1 MNAQPYIE
9 CSLCDEAKPI
19 HRKLTLTNAD
29 GFVIDAA
36 RFCRDC
42 WNDIRQSVEDA
53 SGLIDR
59 RQQED

>member
-1 MNAQPYIE
+1 MTAQPYIE

-19 HRKLTLTNAD
+19 HRKLSLAD
-29 GFVIDAA
+29 AQGLLIDEA

-59 RQQED
+59 RQED

>member
-1 MNAQPYIE
+1 MTAQPYIE
-9 CSLCDEAKPI
+9 CSLCDEPKPI

-29 GFVIDAA
+29 GLVIDAA

-42 WNDIRQSVEDA
+42 WNDIRQSVEDS

-59 RQQED
+59 REED